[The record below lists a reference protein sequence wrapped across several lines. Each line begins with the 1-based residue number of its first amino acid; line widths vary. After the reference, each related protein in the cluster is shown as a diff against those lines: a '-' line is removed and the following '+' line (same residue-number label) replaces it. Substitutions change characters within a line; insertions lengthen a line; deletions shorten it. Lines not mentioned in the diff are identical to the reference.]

1 MVTLEFLLRSHAI
14 THGLDV
20 GESEGRFSLEYN
32 RLHGL
37 SDDQLRIRPNGW
49 NSMAWLLWHMART
62 EDVAINV
69 VVADRPQVF
78 DTGHWAE
85 QLNVHRR
92 DIGTGMSDGKVEA
105 LSEAIDIPAL
115 REYRMAIGR
124 ATQAVARSLPAAE
137 WDRVP
142 GEEIFQKAIDQGAFA
157 EEALWVAQLWSG
169 KSKAWFFYWVAVGHN
184 VMHLGQAGW
193 VKEMILQKRGR

>member
-1 MVTLEFLLRSHAI
+1 MDTVEFLLRSHAL

-20 GESEGRFSLEYN
+20 GGSEGEFSLEYN
-32 RLHGL
+32 RLRGL
-37 SDDQLRIRPNGW
+37 SDDQLRMRPNGW

-78 DTGHWAE
+78 DSGRWE
-85 QLNVHRR
+85 SRLRIERR
-92 DIGTGMSDGKVEA
+92 DICTGMTDEEVES
-105 LSEAIDIPAL
+105 LSAAIDIPAL
-115 REYRMAIGR
+115 REYRMAVGR
-124 ATQAVARSLPAAE
+124 RTQEVARALPVAE
-137 WDRVP
+137 WNRVP
-142 GEEIFQKAIDQGAFA
+142 GEEVLQQAIDQGAFV
-157 EEALWVAQLWSG
+157 EEALWVGKLWEG

-184 VMHLGQAGW
+184 AMHLGQAGW

>member
-1 MVTLEFLLRSHAI
+1 MNTLDFLLRSHAL

-37 SDDQLRIRPNGW
+37 SDDQLRLRPNGW
-49 NSMAWLLWHMART
+49 NSMAWLFWHMART

-69 VVADRPQVF
+69 VVAGRPQVF
-78 DTGHWAE
+78 DTGDWAE
-85 QLNVHRR
+85 RLSVHRR
-92 DIGTGMSDGKVEA
+92 DIGTGMSDEEVEA
-105 LSEAIDIPAL
+105 VSAAVDIPAL
-115 REYRMAIGR
+115 RDYRMAVGR

-142 GEEIFQKAIDQGAFA
+142 GEEVFQKTMGQGAFA
-157 EEALWVAQLWSG
+157 EEAAWVAQLWSG
-169 KSKAWFFYWVAVGHN
+169 KSKAWFFYWVVVGHN

-193 VKEMILQKRGR
+193 VKEMILHRRGR